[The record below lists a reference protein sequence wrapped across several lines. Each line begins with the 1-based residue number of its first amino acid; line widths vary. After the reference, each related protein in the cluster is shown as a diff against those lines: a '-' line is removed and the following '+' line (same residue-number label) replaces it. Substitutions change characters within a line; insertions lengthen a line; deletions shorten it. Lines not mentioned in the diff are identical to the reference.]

1 MKSKKA
7 IQLPFA
13 WIFASL
19 VGAFI
24 LFLAIYISIRVIN
37 TGNMEM
43 DLQTGTEI
51 GILLNPLETS
61 FQSSQKNSFSLPVET
76 RIYAGC
82 LEKGTFGLQ
91 TIQISQMSFKKWTD
105 TNSRVSFENKY
116 IFSRNYSEGKTFYLF
131 SKPFE
136 MPFKV
141 ADLFYLT
148 SSKEKYCFIDA
159 PENIKEELDSL
170 GQENIATK
178 NCSVNSINV
187 CFSAGND
194 CDIGVDYVG
203 KVVAKKYNR
212 FYFEGDALMYAA
224 IFSEKQIYDCQLKR
238 LMQRTE
244 QLSELYRDKSSL
256 VSKEDCNS
264 NLELAALAGLT
275 GSFENQG
282 ELVSISRIAEEIK
295 QNNDLADCRL
305 W

>member
-24 LFLAIYISIRVIN
+24 LFLAIYISIKVID
-37 TGNMEM
+37 TGNNGV
-43 DLQTGTEI
+43 DLKTGTEI
-51 GILLNPLETS
+51 GIILNPLETS
-61 FQSSQKNSFSLPVET
+61 LTDGQKTSFSLPVET
-76 RIYAGC
+76 RIYISC
-82 LEKGTFGLQ
+82 SEKNTFGLQ
-91 TIQISQMSFKKWTD
+91 NIQISQMSFKKWTD

-131 SKPFE
+131 SKPLE

-159 PENIKEELDSL
+159 PENIKEELESL

-178 NCSVNSINV
+178 NCSAQSINI
-187 CFSAGND
+187 CFSLKDN
-194 CDIGVDYVG
+194 CDIGVDYAG
-203 KVVAKKYNR
+203 KVVVKKLDR
-212 FYFEGDALMYAA
+212 LYFEGDALMYAA
-224 IFSEKQIYDCQLKR
+224 IFSDKSLYDCQLKR
-238 LMQRTE
+238 LMQRIE
-244 QLSELYRDKSSL
+244 QLSGLYRDKASL

-264 NLELAALAGLT
+264 NLDLVALAGLARN
-275 GSFENQG
+275 FENQG
-282 ELVSISRIAEEIK
+282 DLVAINMLAEEIK
-295 QNNDLADCRL
+295 QNNEIADCRL